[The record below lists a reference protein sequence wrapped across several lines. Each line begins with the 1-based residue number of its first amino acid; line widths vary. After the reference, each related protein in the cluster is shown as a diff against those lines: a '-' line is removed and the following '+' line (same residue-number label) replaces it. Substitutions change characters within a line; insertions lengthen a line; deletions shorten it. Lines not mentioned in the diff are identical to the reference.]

1 MANLGCFFFSFSVQQ
16 KQLGKY
22 QSKTFFKDKT
32 LVNMIYFQIRLNE
45 PQYGDNSRSV
55 RKRQRENT
63 ATQKLYKL
71 KSTFQFFQIHC
82 QFYFSDGYKY

>member
-1 MANLGCFFFSFSVQQ
+1 
-16 KQLGKY
+16 
-22 QSKTFFKDKT
+22 
-32 LVNMIYFQIRLNE
+32 MIYFQIRLNE